1 MFAFINKAYIGFL
14 LVFAL
19 VNNYCLRE
27 KKIMPGIEKLKNV
40 ITAMISPLKEDFSL
54 DEMKYREF
62 IRFQID
68 NGCHILTMGTTGES
82 ATMSHEEHHVA
93 MDITIDEAKKSK
105 QDPFVLAGAGSNS
118 TKEAVSLSQY
128 AEKAGA
134 DGILIVVPYYNKPVQ
149 HSLIDHFS
157 TIADSV
163 SLPIIL
169 YNVPSRTGRNLEPET
184 ISKLAHSKDNIVGVK
199 CASGN
204 IDQIT
209 KIIKTTPDDFIVLSG
224 DDSMTYHIMAL
235 GGMGVVSVA
244 SNIIPAQL
252 VEFTNRMLNNEWEKA
267 RKMQLKLYNL
277 FKVLF
282 IESNPGPVKFAAEIM
297 GLMNVR
303 MRLPLTPPLKE
314 NQKKIKDVLSN
325 LQLI

>member
-1 MFAFINKAYIGFL
+1 MAK
-14 LVFAL
+14 
-19 VNNYCLRE
+19 
-27 KKIMPGIEKLKNV
+27 IEKLKNV
-40 ITAMISPLKEDFSL
+40 ITAMITPFKEDFSI
-54 DEMKYREF
+54 DEQKYREF

-82 ATMSHEEHHVA
+82 ATLSHEEHHEA
-93 MDITIDEAKKSK
+93 MDIAVDEARKSGK
-105 QDPFVLAGAGSNS
+105 DPFILAGSGSNS
-118 TKEAVSLSQY
+118 TKEAISLSQY
-128 AEKAGA
+128 AEGIGT
-134 DGILIVVPYYNKPVQ
+134 DGLLIVVPYYNKPVQ
-149 HSLIDHFS
+149 HSLYDHFT

-169 YNVPSRTGRNLEPET
+169 YNVPSRTGRNLEPDT
-184 ISKLAHSKDNIVGVK
+184 ISKLAYAKDNIIGIK

-235 GGMGVVSVA
+235 GGKGVISVA
-244 SNIIPAQL
+244 SNIIPKQM
-252 VEFTNRMLNNEWEKA
+252 VEFTQTMLNNDWVKA
-267 RKMQLKLYNL
+267 REIQLGLYDL

-282 IESNPGPVKFAAEIM
+282 IETNPGPVKYAAEKMDIM
-297 GLMNVR
+297 NLR

-314 NQKKIKDVLSN
+314 NQKKIKSVLKE
-325 LQLI
+325 LDLI